1 MPGLVCRGLKLKLP
15 TLNNKNISLEDLLK
29 VSCIPPPTA
38 QSSLDL
44 VTNRGSNFSQIRPLW
59 VNRDRPEFIFY
70 IDQLRFYQ
78 QNSALEENT
87 NLIKVIRPLKSLA
100 QMFPLIQIVILEWEG
115 GAEARRGEGG
125 THDFIR
131 SNYYH
136 IDLPL
141 CEQINFNL
149 NKLRFETIKLPMI
162 NFPLR

>member
-1 MPGLVCRGLKLKLP
+1 MHNWYAWPGLPRLKTEIASLKQQKHFVRGF
-15 TLNNKNISLEDLLK
+15 IESLHR
-29 VSCIPPPTA
+29 PPPTP
-38 QSSLDL
+38 LLRTFDL

-78 QNSALEENT
+78 QNSALKQNT
-87 NLIKVIRPLKSLA
+87 NLLKVIRPLKSLA
-100 QMFPLIQIVILEWEG
+100 QMFPLIQIIIVEW
-115 GAEARRGEGG
+115 EGG

>member
-1 MPGLVCRGLKLKLP
+1 M
-15 TLNNKNISLEDLLK
+15 
-29 VSCIPPPTA
+29 
-38 QSSLDL
+38 

-100 QMFPLIQIVILEWEG
+100 QMFPLIQIIIVEW
-115 GAEARRGEGG
+115 EGG

>member
-1 MPGLVCRGLKLKLP
+1 MPGLVCHGLKLKLP

-29 VSCIPPPTA
+29 VSTAHSPTP
-38 QSSLDL
+38 LLRTFDL

-87 NLIKVIRPLKSLA
+87 NLIKVIRPLKSLP
-100 QMFPLIQIVILEWEG
+100 QMFPLIQIIIVEW
-115 GAEARRGEGG
+115 EGG

-141 CEQINFNL
+141 CEQINFKW
-149 NKLRFETIKLPMI
+149 NKLGFETIKLAMI
-162 NFPLR
+162 NFPRR

>member
-29 VSCIPPPTA
+29 VSCIPPPTTL
-38 QSSLDL
+38 SSLDL

-78 QNSALEENT
+78 QNSALKQNT
-87 NLIKVIRPLKSLA
+87 NLLKVIRPLKSLA
-100 QMFPLIQIVILEWEG
+100 QMFPLIQIIIVEW
-115 GAEARRGEGG
+115 EGG

-141 CEQINFNL
+141 CEQINFKL
-149 NKLRFETIKLPMI
+149 NKLGFETIKLAMI
-162 NFPLR
+162 NFAQR